1 MDEQQLIAGCKSRN
15 RLAQRELYEKYARK
29 MLAVCLRYVNDKET
43 ARDLMQDGFVKVFTS
58 IDTYSGIGAFEGWL
72 RKIFMNC
79 ALEYLRRG
87 DVLKES
93 TDLDST
99 AELAQPDSNAISDL
113 SAAELMRLVQS
124 LPKGFRTIFNMFA
137 VEGYSHKEI
146 SEMLGINE
154 STSRSQ
160 YTRAKQ
166 LLQKKV
172 KELYK

>member
-99 AELAQPDSNAISDL
+99 AELVQPDSNAISDL